1 MAPGSAF
8 LTSCQVTPLL
18 PPWGPQVGEPLG
30 HTITAGQRGKLCLLL
45 GAGSCGTPLSPQ
57 LTTRPCLKVCHSP
70 KTWSVPFCREVS
82 RGQVF
87 GTRAAAKRKCLSNPR
102 WSDGL
107 SARSYPAWVTGVGGR
122 PTCLQSSAPQNGG
135 AQSLVVTG
143 GVRCIRWQA
152 VQGGSAGSRPRA
164 QGPSWSRMQIVLTK
178 FLFFFS
184 NMEYHI
190 FYSIF

>member
-18 PPWGPQVGEPLG
+18 PPWGPQLGEPLG

-102 WSDGL
+102 LSDGS

-122 PTCLQSSAPQNGG
+122 PTCLQSSAPQTGEPRVSWQQAAYG
-135 AQSLVVTG
+135 ASDGRPFRG
-143 GVRCIRWQA
+143 GVCGVPPA
-152 VQGGSAGSRPRA
+152 SPGS
-164 QGPSWSRMQIVLTK
+164 
-178 FLFFFS
+178 FLEPHA
-184 NMEYHI
+184 NRTD
-190 FYSIF
+190 